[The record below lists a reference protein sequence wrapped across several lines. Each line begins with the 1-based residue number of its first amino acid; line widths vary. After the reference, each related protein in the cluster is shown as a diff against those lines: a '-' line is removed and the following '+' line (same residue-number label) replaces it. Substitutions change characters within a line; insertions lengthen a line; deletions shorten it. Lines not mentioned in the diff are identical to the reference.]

1 MFWHR
6 WLLEENMVLQQP
18 DKKQGYEGMAL
29 PGVLSGQ
36 WEESHVGSAVL
47 GMLTQEEIV
56 GFGWGG
62 NLMRNKAL
70 LLSFK
75 EDGKIM
81 ESDTTR

>member
-47 GMLTQEEIV
+47 GMLTQEEIEWALV
-56 GFGWGG
+56 GEEIWWGT
-62 NLMRNKAL
+62 KPYCWAL
-70 LLSFK
+70 K
-75 EDGKIM
+75 RM
-81 ESDTTR
+81 EK

>member
-1 MFWHR
+1 MWSFKGGGFYLINPKGDMFWHR

-47 GMLTQEEIV
+47 GMLTKEEIEWALV
-56 GFGWGG
+56 GEEI
-62 NLMRNKAL
+62 R
-70 LLSFK
+70 
-75 EDGKIM
+75 
-81 ESDTTR
+81 